1 MNKQIEV
8 TDGDIAKAKHLTQ
21 ITWDA
26 YKGGYTGMTY
36 AELAHARTIAKLRVA
51 REALDRSEKAIAEYY
66 RYWTGGETR
75 GSYDGKPERRGLWA
89 AREHTHQALAQIAQE
104 TPE

>member
-1 MNKQIEV
+1 MTQIEV
-8 TDGDIAKAKHLTQ
+8 TDGDIAEAKSLIDSFDGPDEAVQGIAQT
-21 ITWDA
+21 
-26 YKGGYTGMTY
+26 
-36 AELAHARTIAKLRVA
+36 LAKLRVA

-89 AREHTHQALAQIAQE
+89 ARAHTRQALAQIAQE